1 MKVRVLYFM
10 PDNPLSSGA
19 GNLTRARQLL
29 DYLKD
34 NEDIYE
40 VDFFSVKD
48 WGDWDADNLKLFTD
62 RYPNIRLLLKPRK
75 ISLKYPIKSFFFYK
89 IPNLF
94 TKLRRG
100 FSVDITSFMIRRGAR
115 QIFRENDYDIA
126 IISYASWG
134 KIVDEIKSIKT
145 HKIIDT
151 HDFITA
157 QKRHM
162 KFWVGRLFQTELGIL
177 NKYDE
182 IWTYSVEEEYIYQQF
197 TDKNVVLLPVSF
209 SNNIKETKN
218 EYKYDI
224 IYIASQNSHNI
235 NGARWLYKEVL
246 PHLKNCKIHMIGK
259 ICYEVE
265 DHPLVEKHYLVKD
278 IDQFYRN
285 TKLSICPMLTGTGI
299 KIKVLEALSYG
310 LPVVA
315 TRRGVDGLMSKANN
329 GCLVADTGKEFA
341 NKMIKLLSDETF
353 YEETR
358 TMAKKY
364 FLENHTLEHERE
376 VLENS
381 LNFRNKN

>member
-1 MKVRVLYFM
+1 MKIRVLYFM

-29 DYLKD
+29 DYFKD
-34 NEDIYE
+34 NEDIYQ

-48 WGDWDADNLKLFTD
+48 WGEWDTDSLKLFTE
-62 RYPNIRLLLKPRK
+62 RYPNIKLLLKSRK
-75 ISLKYPIKSFFFYK
+75 ISLEYPIRSFFLYK

-94 TKLRRG
+94 TKLIRG

-134 KIVDEIKSIKT
+134 KIIDKIKSKKT
-145 HKIIDT
+145 YKIIDT

-162 KFWVGRLFQTELGIL
+162 KLWIGKLFQSELRIL
-177 NKYDE
+177 SKYDE
-182 IWTYSVEEEYIYQQF
+182 VWTYSIEEEYIYQQF
-197 TDKNVVLLPVSF
+197 TNKKVVLLPVSF
-209 SNNIKETKN
+209 TNNIKETKN

-235 NGARWLYKEVL
+235 YGARWLYDEVL
-246 PHLKNCKIHMIGK
+246 PYLKNCKIQMIGK
-259 ICYEVE
+259 ICYDVE
-265 DHPLVEKHYLVKD
+265 DHPLVEKNYLVED
-278 IDQFYRN
+278 IDQYYRN
-285 TKLSICPMLTGTGI
+285 AKISICPMLTGTGI

-329 GCLVADTGKEFA
+329 GCIVTDTGKEFA
-341 NKMIKLLSDETF
+341 NNIMKLLADEDF
-353 YEETR
+353 YEETKA
-358 TMAKKY
+358 TAKKY
-364 FLENHTLEHERE
+364 FLENHTLYHERN
-376 VLENS
+376 VLDNS
-381 LNFRNKN
+381 LNHRNKN

>member
-1 MKVRVLYFM
+1 MKDRVLYFM

-34 NEDIYE
+34 NEDNYE

-48 WGDWDADNLKLFTD
+48 WGDWDKDNLKLFTD

-75 ISLKYPIKSFFFYK
+75 ISLKYPIRRFFFYK

-115 QIFRENDYDIA
+115 EIFSKNEYDIV

-134 KIVDEIKSIKT
+134 KIVDEIKSKKT
-145 HKIIDT
+145 YKIIDT

-162 KFWVGRLFQTELGIL
+162 KSWIGRLFQSELGIL

-224 IYIASQNSHNI
+224 IYIASQNIHNV
-235 NGARWLYKEVL
+235 NGARWLYDEVL
-246 PHLKNCKIHMIGK
+246 PYLKNCKIHMIGK

-265 DHPLVEKHYLVKD
+265 DHPLVEKHYLVEDLDK
-278 IDQFYRN
+278 YYKN
-285 TKLSICPMLTGTGI
+285 AKLSICPMLTGTGI
-299 KIKVLEALSYG
+299 KIKVIEALSYG
-310 LPVVA
+310 LPIVT
-315 TRRGVDGLMSKANN
+315 TRRGVDGLISKANN
-329 GCLVADTGKEFA
+329 GCLVANSGIDFA
-341 NKMIKLLSDETF
+341 NKILKLLSDDIF

-358 TMAKKY
+358 TKAKKY
-364 FLENHTLEHERE
+364 FLENHTFEHERE